1 MVKNSF
7 VFPGPLTSYGNAGIG
22 GFNSVQDGHSTH
34 ARDFVANKL
43 EITGSIS
50 KFEPETHDF

>member
-1 MVKNSF
+1 MVKDNF
-7 VFPGPLTSYGNAGIG
+7 RFPGPLSSYDNAGIG

-43 EITGSIS
+43 EITGAIS
-50 KFEPETHDF
+50 KFEPETFDA